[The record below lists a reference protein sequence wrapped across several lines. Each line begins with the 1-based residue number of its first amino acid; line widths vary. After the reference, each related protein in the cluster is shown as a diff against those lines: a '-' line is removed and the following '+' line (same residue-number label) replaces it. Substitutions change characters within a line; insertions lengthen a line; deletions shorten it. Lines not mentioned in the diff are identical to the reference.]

1 MSEIDYELREKDIRF
16 FNDMKL
22 TSNPGFKKMLT
33 SHQAIIPGAMSAIA
47 FFYFIYYQDFRTG
60 ILIGGV
66 GVIWG
71 LLVPLYLR
79 HNSWQQVRKHY
90 SDEDM
95 TNILGK
101 RTLKAQPGRL
111 VETINGEDT
120 TIPWK
125 DIMRIEINK
134 DKTYGFLYF
143 DHNSALIIPKKTIK
157 KTKFIEFM
165 QEVMEYHTQA
175 NE

>member
-16 FNDMKL
+16 FNDMRL
-22 TSNPGFKKMLT
+22 TGNPGFKKLLT
-33 SHQAIIPGAMSAIA
+33 NHQAIIPGAMCAIA

-60 ILIGGV
+60 ILIGVV

-71 LLVPLYLR
+71 LLVPVYLR
-79 HNSWQQVRKHY
+79 HDSWKQVRKNY

-95 TNILGK
+95 KNILGF

-111 VETINGEDT
+111 VETKNGEDN

-165 QEVMEYHTQA
+165 QEVMEYHAQA